1 MIWSCLFCALV
12 LLITRTTL
20 LGNQKLAGRRKCGTY
35 LLPAAVRVTI
45 SSLRLSMSICTR
57 RYTRCGSQCSIFQLK
72 MLSGFY
78 TILLFPAAVVGVINV
93 IYGLATLGDYTPAY
107 VEFIF
112 FFNAVFCEVLQ
123 EI

>member
-1 MIWSCLFCALV
+1 
-12 LLITRTTL
+12 
-20 LGNQKLAGRRKCGTY
+20 
-35 LLPAAVRVTI
+35 
-45 SSLRLSMSICTR
+45 
-57 RYTRCGSQCSIFQLK
+57 

-107 VEFIF
+107 VQFIF
-112 FFNAVFCEVLQ
+112 LFNAVFCEVLQ